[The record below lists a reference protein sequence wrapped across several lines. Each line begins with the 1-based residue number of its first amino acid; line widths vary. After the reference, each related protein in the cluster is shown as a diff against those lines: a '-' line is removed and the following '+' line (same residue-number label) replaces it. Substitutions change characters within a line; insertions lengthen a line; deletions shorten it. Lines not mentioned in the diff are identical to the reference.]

1 MPDRR
6 TLSRWGLVAAGFLGA
21 AAIIEAPLL
30 VAPHQ
35 HGAPAPAW
43 TVAFTLAAAFAIAWA
58 MVFATLAF
66 RRLDEFQRAAS
77 KFAWYWGGTIGI
89 AVSLPI
95 YVFVYL
101 GGLHWLDPAHFHL
114 GAELAFAFR
123 LGYGLAILS
132 LLLGF
137 LVGLGVWRITRQ

>member
-1 MPDRR
+1 M
-6 TLSRWGLVAAGFLGA
+6 VAGMLGA
-21 AAIIEAPLL
+21 IAIIYGAKF
-30 VAPHQ
+30 VAPQ
-35 HGAPAPAW
+35 AHGAPQPTW
-43 TVAFTLAAAFAIAWA
+43 IVTFTLASALAAAWA

-77 KFAWYWGGTIGI
+77 KFAWYWGGTLGLV
-89 AVSLPI
+89 VSLPA

-123 LGYGLAILS
+123 LGYGIAVVS

-137 LVGLGVWRITRQ
+137 LVALGVWRITRQ

>member
-1 MPDRR
+1 M
-6 TLSRWGLVAAGFLGA
+6 AAGILGA
-21 AAIIEAPLL
+21 VAIIGAAKLI
-30 VAPHQ
+30 APHP
-35 HGAPAPAW
+35 HGAPTPASIV
-43 TVAFTLAAAFAIAWA
+43 TFTIASTLAGAWA
-58 MVFATLAF
+58 TVLATMAF

-89 AVSLPI
+89 LVSLPV

-123 LGYGLAILS
+123 LGYGLAVVS